1 MKYIK
6 IKVSTGAEHTVRL
19 DSIRYVRQTH
29 NNQVR
34 LMMSSDYH
42 SNDELVIQVNESGSG
57 DSELYSLKDSFVKEF
72 VRIMSGKSTISD
84 LNLKQADGTPYT
96 ISVVSIA

>member
-6 IKVSTGAEHTVRL
+6 VTASNGYEHTIRL
-19 DSIRYVRQTH
+19 DAIRYIRQTH

-34 LMMSSDYH
+34 LMLGVEH
-42 SNDELVIQVNESGSG
+42 VNHDEMVIQVAETGSG
-57 DSELYSLKDSFVKEF
+57 DSELYSLKDSFAKEF
-72 VRIMSGKSTISD
+72 VRIMSGKSTITD

-96 ISVVSIA
+96 IQSVAIG

>member
-6 IKVSTGAEHTVRL
+6 TTASNGYEHTIRL
-19 DSIRYVRQTH
+19 DAIRQVRQTQS
-29 NNQVR
+29 NQVR
-34 LMMSSDYH
+34 LMFGVEH
-42 SNDELVIQVNESGSG
+42 VNHDEVIIQVTEAGSG

-84 LNLKQADGTPYT
+84 LNLKKADGTPY
-96 ISVVSIA
+96 IIQSVAIG

>member
-6 IKVSTGAEHTVRL
+6 TTATNGYENTFRL
-19 DSIRYVRQTH
+19 DTIKYVRQTH
-29 NNQVR
+29 NNEIR
-34 LMMSSDYH
+34 LMMGVEHHDY
-42 SNDELVIQVNESGSG
+42 DEIVIRVTESGSG

-84 LNLKQADGTPYT
+84 LNLKQADGTPYN
-96 ISVVSIA
+96 IVSVVVD

>member
-6 IKVSTGAEHTVRL
+6 TTASNGYEHTIRL
-19 DSIRYVRQTH
+19 DAIRYVRQTH
-29 NNQVR
+29 NNQIR
-34 LMMSSDYH
+34 LMIGVEHHDY
-42 SNDELVIQVNESGSG
+42 DEIVIQVTEAGSG
-57 DSELYSLKDSFVKEF
+57 DSEFYSLKDSFVKEF

-96 ISVVSIA
+96 IVSVSID